1 MREVFSNKFDFS
13 GPLDSVVQA
22 NQLGGRHESDP
33 SACLNSEQNKNL
45 IKLLLYPCRQRLMC
59 LLKALFSICV
69 DWFYNYGKLP

>member
-33 SACLNSEQNKNL
+33 SACLNSEQNTNL
-45 IKLLLYPCRQRLMC
+45 IKPLPVPLQTETYVFI
-59 LLKALFSICV
+59 KSIV
-69 DWFYNYGKLP
+69 QHMR

>member
-45 IKLLLYPCRQRLMC
+45 IKLLPVPL
-59 LLKALFSICV
+59 
-69 DWFYNYGKLP
+69 